1 MTDVKNEQFD
11 NPNDTACDEL
21 KSNEEREEEMRYCKY
36 CDYQAPDW
44 PVYYS
49 KPRNFKRI
57 VRRIHH

>member
-57 VRRIHH
+57 V